1 MAQIE
6 IWEVEE
12 RVARLHRQVDQHTQQ
27 LDGIGAAVEDM
38 ERVGELDDGNFRH
51 QVGVLEDEVRLL
63 SRQMREF
70 MRWEPWLL
78 RVWRWWYGMPP
89 SE

>member
-1 MAQIE
+1 MAQSQRELEDQVGELKWNQIAQT
-6 IWEVEE
+6 
-12 RVARLHRQVDQHTQQ
+12 RQLHSFGEM
-27 LDGIGAAVEDM
+27 LDDM
-38 ERVGELDDGNFRH
+38 ERGAQTSHRNMNHEIDCLK
-51 QVGVLEDEVRLL
+51 DEVQKL
-63 SRQMREF
+63 SVQVRDL

>member
-1 MAQIE
+1 MAQTQGE
-6 IWEVEE
+6 LEDQVRELKWNQTFQTGQ
-12 RVARLHRQVDQHTQQ
+12 LHSFGEM
-27 LDGIGAAVEDM
+27 LDDM
-38 ERVGELDDGNFRH
+38 ERSAQTSDRNMNHEIDCLKDEMQKLSV
-51 QVGVLEDEVRLL
+51 QVRDL
-63 SRQMREF
+63 